1 MKTIVRI
8 EHKNGY
14 GIWRALNEN
23 EDCIINFCSFYSAI
37 CDKHDAFPT
46 PYEEGLNIDTTVDF
60 CAFKS
65 IPQLELWIE
74 HKWLKELFENDFSVL
89 LLEVSNWKEG
99 EYQILFKKEDIISS
113 KDVTS
118 LFC

>member
-14 GIWRALNEN
+14 GIWQAR
-23 EDCIINFCSFYSAI
+23 DTQGYHIIDSTTFFSDILARHNN
-37 CDKHDAFPT
+37 FPT
-46 PYEEGLNIDTTVDF
+46 PLEEGLRRLDNEY

-65 IPQLELWIE
+65 IPQLEEWVE
-74 HKWLKELFENDFSVL
+74 RSWLKELFENDFKVL

-113 KDVTS
+113 KDITS
-118 LFC
+118 LFL